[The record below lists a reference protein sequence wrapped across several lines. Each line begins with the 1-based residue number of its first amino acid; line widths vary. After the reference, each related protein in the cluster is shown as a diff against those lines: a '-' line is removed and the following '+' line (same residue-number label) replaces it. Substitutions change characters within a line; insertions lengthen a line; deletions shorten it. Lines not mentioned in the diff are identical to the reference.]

1 MYIANNVVWGTY
13 VDRAELKAFQG
24 NLKKLDQKKNKKLQ
38 ETIKKRGFDAPIYV
52 RHDHDNHIL
61 DGHQR
66 LLALD
71 TLASEWRTLEDDKIP
86 VVYIKAETEQEAKEK
101 ILEYNSRYSDIDP
114 DWLGEFI
121 QWLDMEFIEMPEIDT
136 LMAAFENEDR
146 EDDLPE
152 LWAKEKI
159 IVKEWDIF
167 QLGPHRLMCGDST
180 SMIDVGV
187 LMDKEKAHML
197 FTDPPYNMNYEWAVG
212 TFWEKSVGTDKT
224 AIAND
229 NLSEEEFNTFLDK
242 RISNVK
248 EFLNWAFYITF
259 YRLGIDVILNACN
272 SNKLTWRNVICWY
285 KQNYN
290 LSNSDYKSIYEPIVY
305 GWHWDHRFFGY
316 TVEQDVRQFR
326 KNWVESQSLVS
337 NKAILIKVGKS
348 IIQIKKTERTQWELY
363 DLNDK
368 SHFISIQG
376 DTDVW
381 EIEKTKI
388 NDLHPTMKPVALV
401 ERALRNSTVKWD
413 IVMDLFGWSGTT
425 LIACEKMGR
434 ICHMMEYEPVHVQT
448 IIRRYSEYTKWTK
461 PIICINRSL
470 DLDALLRDGS
480 EEAKW
485 NIGENIGE

>member
-1 MYIANNVVWGTY
+1 MEISNNVVGGTY
-13 VDRAELKAFQG
+13 VDRSELRPFQG
-24 NLKKLDQKKNKKLQ
+24 DLKQLNHKKNKKLQ
-38 ETIKKRGFDAPIYV
+38 ETIKKRWFDAPIYV
-52 RHDHDNHIL
+52 WHDHDNYIL

-71 TLASEWRTLEDDKIP
+71 ELAAWGHMLANDKIP

-101 ILEYNSRYSDIDP
+101 ILEYNSRYSDLNI
-114 DWLGEFI
+114 DWLWEFI
-121 QWLDMEFIEMPEIDT
+121 QWLDVEFIEIPEIDA
-136 LMAAFENEDR
+136 LMTAFENEDI
-146 EDDLPE
+146 EDNLPE
-152 LWAKEKI
+152 PGAKEKI
-159 IVKEWDIF
+159 IVKEWDVF
-167 QLGPHRLMCGDST
+167 LLWEHRLMCGDST
-180 SMIDVGV
+180 SMIDVWV
-187 LMDKEKAHML
+187 LMDNKKAHML
-197 FTDPPYNMNYEWAVG
+197 FTDPPYNMNYEGAVG
-212 TFWEKSVGTDKT
+212 TSGEKSIWTNKT

-248 EFLNWAFYITF
+248 EFLNGAFYITF

-272 SNKLTWRNVICWY
+272 TNGLAWRNVICRY

-290 LSNSDYKSIYEPIVY
+290 LSNSDYKSIYEPIIY
-305 GWHWDHRFFGY
+305 GRHWDHRFFWY

-326 KNWVESQSLVS
+326 KNWVESQSVVS

-348 IIQIKKTERTQWELY
+348 IISIKKADRTQWELY

-368 SHFISIQG
+368 SQFISIQW

-401 ERALRNSTVKWD
+401 ERAIRNSTSKWD
-413 IVMDLFGWSGTT
+413 FVMDLFGGSGTT
-425 LIACEKMGR
+425 LIACEKMWR
-434 ICHMMEYEPVHVQT
+434 ICHMMEYEPVHIQT

-461 PIICINRSL
+461 SIICVNRQIDLSSL
-470 DLDALLRDGS
+470 LYD
-480 EEAKW
+480 
-485 NIGENIGE
+485 NGED